1 MATVLELQ
9 EYRTHVHEALQACM
23 RERRLRRSQGEARAS
38 RLTGAARAQEFEELR
53 QAEAMYITLEDAI
66 AKPRL
71 DLDVVGAV
79 FLASDSPFEE

>member
-1 MATVLELQ
+1 MATVVELQ
-9 EYRTHVHEALQACM
+9 EYRTHLHEALQACL

-38 RLTGAARAQEFEELR
+38 RLEGASRAQELEELR
-53 QAEAMYITLEDAI
+53 QAEAMYVTLEHAI
-66 AKPRL
+66 ANPRL